1 MRHLGLFLEELR
13 EGATDAEFFR
23 ETLEVVDMAE
33 AMGIDGVWLGEI
45 HFLPSRSILS
55 APLILATALATRTR
69 RLCIGTAV
77 HVVPLR
83 NPLSI
88 AEDVATLDHL
98 SGGRFEFGIGRS
110 GSARSYT
117 LIGVPYEESQERLME
132 ALDVMREAWKGRPF
146 DFDGRFFHFRNAN
159 VSPRPLQRPHPPV
172 RIAALNPASFPRAA
186 ELGLHIFVGLRGT
199 DISVLR
205 GYIETYHEAW
215 QRAGHAG
222 PGSVYLRIPLY
233 ASTTDD
239 AAVAES
245 RDSVVYYFKRQAE
258 MARAGT
264 NSGTVTTL
272 ERLALAGEL
281 ATLTHDHILRERV
294 VVGSAAT
301 LVARLRELQEQL
313 LLDGII
319 IEPNPGGKIPY
330 RDMMRSLEIYAKEI
344 APALR

>member
-23 ETLEVVDMAE
+23 ETLDIVDRAE
-33 AMGIDGVWLGEI
+33 AMGLDGVWLGEI
-45 HFLPSRSILS
+45 HFLPSRSVLS
-55 APLILATALATRTR
+55 APLIMATALATRTR

-88 AEDVATLDHL
+88 AEDVATVDHL

-110 GSARSYT
+110 GSARSYN
-117 LIGVPYEESQERLME
+117 LIGVPYDESQGRLME
-132 ALDVMREAWKGRPF
+132 ALEVMREAWKGKPF
-146 DFDGRFFHFRNAN
+146 DFHGQYFHFENAN

-205 GYIETYHEAW
+205 GYIDSYHRAW
-215 QRAGHAG
+215 RAAGHAG
-222 PGSVYLRIPLY
+222 QGSVYLRIPLY
-233 ASTTDD
+233 AAPTDD
-239 AAVAES
+239 AAVDES
-245 RDSVVYYFKRQAE
+245 RDSVVFYFKRQSE

-264 NSGTVTTL
+264 NSGTVTAT
-272 ERLALAGEL
+272 ERIALAGEL
-281 ATLTHDHILRERV
+281 ATLTHEHILRERV
-294 VVGSAAT
+294 VVGSPRT
-301 LVARLRELQEQL
+301 LIARLRELQEDL
-313 LLDGII
+313 LLDGVIV
-319 IEPNPGGKIPY
+319 EPNPGGKIPY
-330 RDMMRSLEIYAKEI
+330 PQMMQSLRIYAEEI